1 MSVTAIHQG
10 IQYEMQSLNDGE
22 WQWSFQPPQGARR
35 VGKVVGEPAQAMAV
49 VRRAIEVSMPT
60 NAA

>member
-10 IQYEMQSLNDGE
+10 IQYEIQSLNDGE
-22 WQWSFQPPQGARR
+22 WQWSFQPPQGPPRT
-35 VGKVVGEPAQAMAV
+35 GKVVGEPAQAMAV